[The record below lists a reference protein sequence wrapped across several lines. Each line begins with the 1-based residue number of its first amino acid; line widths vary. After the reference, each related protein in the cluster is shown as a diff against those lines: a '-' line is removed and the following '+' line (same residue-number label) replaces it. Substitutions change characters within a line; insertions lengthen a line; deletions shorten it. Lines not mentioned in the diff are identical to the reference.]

1 MNIDAEIKR
10 LEEDLAALK
19 AKATAAKTKQWEPK
33 GHGWYVNGCGGVSY
47 TVSTESARMYGSECQ
62 TREQA
67 EELSKARKTFQ
78 WMCQLA
84 FELNPSG
91 KLGGDYY
98 VCFDKTD
105 ECFVTGSL
113 GETTSIELIFETQEA
128 AEKAAEIM
136 NASPED
142 WKFYK

>member
-1 MNIDAEIKR
+1 MRAD
-10 LEEDLAALK
+10 
-19 AKATAAKTKQWEPK
+19 
-33 GHGWYVNGCGGVSY
+33 GGVLECE
-47 TVSTESARMYGSECQ
+47 STKEWRMAGSECQ

-67 EELSKARKTFQ
+67 EELSEARKTFQ

-98 VCFDKTD
+98 VCFDETD
-105 ECFVTGSL
+105 EYFVTGRL
-113 GETTSIELIFETQEA
+113 GKTTSIELIFETREA
-128 AEKAAEIM
+128 AEKASEIM